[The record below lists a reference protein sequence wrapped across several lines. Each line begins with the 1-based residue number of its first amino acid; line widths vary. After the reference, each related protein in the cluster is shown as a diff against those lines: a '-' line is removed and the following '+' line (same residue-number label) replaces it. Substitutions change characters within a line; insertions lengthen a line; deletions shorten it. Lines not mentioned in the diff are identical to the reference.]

1 MIISVAV
8 LSILLFIACVALYVQ
23 RRGLV
28 ILEEKYWDEN
38 RLHLDT
44 KICLERDLDTYKSKL
59 KQSNDELNR
68 YMALCSER
76 TYQRDYVTKQL
87 DQARERISELLNPPP
102 PSEEAK
108 EETEEQ
114 GNFVRLK
121 RMKRATPETYRNL
134 FDLDLNG
141 QRVLEHLTMVF
152 CKDAFVPD
160 DKGGERETCY
170 RLGSQ
175 SVINF
180 IVNNINQANNPNY
193 KEQDND

>member
-1 MIISVAV
+1 MIYLICF
-8 LSILLFIACVALYVQ
+8 LILLVVIDFIALFKQ
-23 RRGLV
+23 RQKLKAT
-28 ILEEKYWDEN
+28 EEKYWDEN

-44 KICLERDLDTYKSKL
+44 QIKLEKAENQIL
-59 KQSNDELNR
+59 
-68 YMALCSER
+68 
-76 TYQRDYVTKQL
+76 
-87 DQARERISELLNPPP
+87 ELLNPPP
-102 PSEEAK
+102 QSEEAK

-134 FDLDLNG
+134 FDLDVNG

-180 IVNNINQANNPNY
+180 IINNINQANNPNY

>member
-1 MIISVAV
+1 MIIVIAV
-8 LSILLFIACVALYVQ
+8 LSILLFIACVALFVQ
-23 RRGLV
+23 HRGLV

-44 KICLERDLDTYKSKL
+44 KTRLERELDTYKLKL

-68 YMALCSER
+68 HMALCNER
-76 TYQRDYVTKQL
+76 TREIDYVTKQL
-87 DQARERISELLNPPP
+87 DQAREQISELSNPPP
-102 PSEEAK
+102 PN

-134 FDLDLNG
+134 FDLDVNG

-180 IVNNINQANNPNY
+180 IINNINQANNPNY
-193 KEQDND
+193 KEQDNE